1 MFSISADRW
10 RNGRSNAVRILSI
23 SAGKNAFLLEHLLEM
38 KKNKYLFLSI
48 FFLFLL
54 RGGEMD
60 EAFLLEFKAFL
71 LEKMHFC
78 WNISLR

>member
-1 MFSISADRW
+1 
-10 RNGRSNAVRILSI
+10 
-23 SAGKNAFLLEHLLEM
+23 M
-38 KKNKYLFLSI
+38 KKNKYPFLSI

-71 LEKMHFC
+71 LERIHFC